1 MVEVFDYMKQV
12 IDAGAYPKT
21 FTTLKLGESH
31 AYFYTNPGGL
41 TFPLGSWYSSRAFN
55 PPDKGGQ
62 PEGFPLGI
70 MQFPAMDGGACP
82 ECKTI
87 GIAGTYAINAA
98 STQPDLALAFFE
110 VITREEM
117 ARKWVES
124 TMVQTGVKT
133 GGGEVGGEHA
143 GYFRGAERAR
153 RGPHLVPRHADRL
166 PAGPVQGDLRAGH
179 QRRLPGRDHRPGGCA
194 RADGGRLLHRLS

>member
-1 MVEVFDYMKQV
+1 
-12 IDAGAYPKT
+12 
-21 FTTLKLGESH
+21 
-31 AYFYTNPGGL
+31 
-41 TFPLGSWYSSRAFN
+41 
-55 PPDKGGQ
+55 
-62 PEGFPLGI
+62 

-143 GYFRGAERAR
+143 GYFEELNERGEGRTWFLGTPIDFL
-153 RGPHLVPRHADRL
+153 RGQCKETFVQVINGAF
-166 PAGPVQGDLRAGH
+166 PAGIIGPEDALEQMEAACYTG
-179 QRRLPGRDHRPGGCA
+179 
-194 RADGGRLLHRLS
+194 